1 MGCNGLVTNHEMVSY
16 NRGLMVE
23 PTIVPRSAHPL
34 SRRQVDPDAL
44 KVLYRLHEHN
54 YVAYLVGG
62 SVRDLLLD
70 RRPKDFDIGT
80 SAHPH
85 QVKKLFRN
93 CWIIG
98 RRFRLAH
105 VKFGNKTIEVATF
118 RRQVDTTITAEAELA
133 ETLAEVPGGDD
144 QPIDGDRHELD
155 ARRQRDRLIQRDNTY
170 GTPEEDAFRRD
181 FTVNALF
188 YDIGTFS
195 IIDYVGG
202 LQDLHSRL
210 IRCIGDPDVR
220 FLEDPVRMLRAVV
233 LAARLEFTIDDP
245 ILDSIDAHKHEIA
258 RSAPA
263 RLLEEYF
270 KILRSGHAEEAFR
283 QLHATGLLKEIT
295 PELDEAPDSLWRAI
309 ASLDRY
315 RANFEGAPDT
325 LTNAVLAGS
334 LLQPLGLIGR
344 RRSFSAD
351 ALERRVELGLLPIAR
366 RDVERLQQILG
377 LQPRLLD
384 LQAPLRAQRALLHRS
399 TFHEALTWLEIHGDR
414 PEVVEHWRGMMADAQ
429 PPAQHYPGTEVATP
443 GPFQRRRRRRRRP
456 RAPYTAPQE

>member
-1 MGCNGLVTNHEMVSY
+1 
-16 NRGLMVE
+16 MVE
-23 PTIVPRSAHPL
+23 PTVVPRSEHTI
-34 SRRQVDPDAL
+34 SRRDIDPDAL

-62 SVRDLLLD
+62 SVRDLLLQ
-70 RRPKDFDIGT
+70 RHPKDFDIGT

-105 VKFGNKTIEVATF
+105 VKFGTKTIEVATF
-118 RRQVDTTITAEAELA
+118 RRHVEASATPEVELA
-133 ETLAEVPGGDD
+133 ETEPADIIAPDEPLAPDETAVGPG
-144 QPIDGDRHELD
+144 
-155 ARRQRDRLIQRDNTY
+155 RRRPDRLIQRDNTY

-202 LQDLHSRL
+202 LEDLHARL
-210 IRCIGDPDVR
+210 IRCIGEPDLR

-245 ILDSIDAHKHEIA
+245 ILDSIDVHKHEIA

-295 PELDEAPDSLWRAI
+295 PELDDAPDSLWRAI
-309 ASLDRY
+309 SSLDRY
-315 RANFEGAPDT
+315 RARFEGAPDT
-325 LTNAVLAGS
+325 LTNAILAGS
-334 LLQPLGLIGR
+334 LLQPLGLVGR
-344 RRSFSAD
+344 RQRFSAD
-351 ALERRVELGLLPIAR
+351 PLERRIELGLLPIAR
-366 RDVERLQQILG
+366 RDVERLQQILA
-377 LQPRLLD
+377 LQHRLLD
-384 LQAPLRAQRALLHRS
+384 TQAPYRA
-399 TFHEALTWLEIHGDR
+399 
-414 PEVVEHWRGMMADAQ
+414 
-429 PPAQHYPGTEVATP
+429 
-443 GPFQRRRRRRRRP
+443 
-456 RAPYTAPQE
+456 

>member
-1 MGCNGLVTNHEMVSY
+1 
-16 NRGLMVE
+16 MVE
-23 PTIVPRSAHPL
+23 PTIVPRSAHTL

-62 SVRDLLLD
+62 SVRDLLLE

-105 VKFGNKTIEVATF
+105 VKFGTKTIEVATF
-118 RRQVDTTITAEAELA
+118 RRQVDAISTPETELA
-133 ETLAEVPGGDD
+133 EAGRADTIGPDERMLSDD
-144 QPIDGDRHELD
+144 EREALET
-155 ARRQRDRLIQRDNTY
+155 RRLRDHLIHRDNTY

-202 LQDLHSRL
+202 LDDLRARI
-210 IRCIGDPDVR
+210 IRCIGEPDVR

-233 LAARLEFTIDDP
+233 LAARLEFTIDEP
-245 ILDSIDAHKHEIA
+245 ILDSIAFQKQEIA

-270 KILRSGHAEEAFR
+270 KILRSGHAVNAFT
-283 QLHATGLLKEIT
+283 QLRVTGLLKEIT
-295 PELDEAPDSLWRAI
+295 PELAAASEPLWKAI
-309 ASLDRY
+309 ASIDRY
-315 RANFEGAPDT
+315 RAKFGGAPDT
-325 LTNAVLAGS
+325 LTNAILAGT
-334 LLQPLGLIGR
+334 LLQPLGLVSR
-344 RRSFSAD
+344 RQRFTAD
-351 ALERRVELGLLPIAR
+351 PLDRRIELGLLPVPR
-366 RDVERLQQILG
+366 RDVERLQQIIG

-384 LQAPLRAQRALLHRS
+384 TDAPIRTQRGLLHRS
-399 TFHEALTWLEIHGDR
+399 TFAEALTWLEIHGNR
-414 PEVVEHWRGMMADAQ
+414 PEIVEHWRLLQAEATADGL
-429 PPAQHYPGTEVATP
+429 PPDAADVAP
-443 GPFQRRRRRRRRP
+443 AGPFQRRRRRRRRP